1 MVETVL
7 TILLHGHALRLHLVN
22 TGDPRPL
29 VVYATGDGGW
39 HRKDVDF
46 FKHVA
51 QLGLPAVGFDAR
63 DYVTHLGAPT
73 VPAAELAADYARIID
88 CARGGLQMAGERP
101 VVLLGVSRGAGLAV
115 VAAGE
120 GGLGAPLAG
129 VVAVALTEEEEFVT
143 GQPAPY
149 AYLRRLTGVPVAVI
163 QSTRDRYLTSDAA
176 RALLGAD
183 MPYRWLQPVQARNHS
198 FGGGRP
204 QLYLAVRRAVAWLLG
219 VSSACCRTGQ
229 PHAKRGAEAFAGTFG
244 RDGAAVELDEMADDG
259 EAEAETAVAA
269 SGPRI
274 RLTKTLE
281 HVGQEIGR
289 DAGTGVDDGDLDSGV
304 HARHAQRDRA
314 RFGRELNRIGQQV
327 PDDLLQPIRI
337 GDDRRQLGLVAR
349 LEAEGLGAQRRAHRF
364 NGGADDFF
372 NADGTRLQTQLAGNR
387 ARHVEQIVNQPRLR
401 IGVALDRR
409 DGAELFRLR
418 HLARPEHSRPPVD
431 CGQRRAQLV

>member
-1 MVETVL
+1 VPETVL

-46 FKHVA
+46 FKHIA

-176 RALLGAD
+176 RTLLGAD

-259 EAEAETAVAA
+259 EAEAETAVRSRARA
-269 SGPRI
+269 VGLAEAVEHEGKELGGDALARVAH
-274 RLTKTLE
+274 LE
-281 HVGQEIGR
+281 REVGVLLHQPHPDRPALGGELHRVADQVPHHLLQAVGI
-289 DAGTGVDDGDLDSGV
+289 D
-304 HARHAQRDRA
+304 RDRIA
-314 RFGRELNRIGQQV
+314 GRIE
-327 PDDLLQPIRI
+327 
-337 GDDRRQLGLVAR
+337 
-349 LEAEGLGAQRRAHRF
+349 
-364 NGGADDFF
+364 
-372 NADGTRLQTQLAGNR
+372 
-387 ARHVEQIVNQPRLR
+387 
-401 IGVALDRR
+401 
-409 DGAELFRLR
+409 
-418 HLARPEHSRPPVD
+418 
-431 CGQRRAQLV
+431 